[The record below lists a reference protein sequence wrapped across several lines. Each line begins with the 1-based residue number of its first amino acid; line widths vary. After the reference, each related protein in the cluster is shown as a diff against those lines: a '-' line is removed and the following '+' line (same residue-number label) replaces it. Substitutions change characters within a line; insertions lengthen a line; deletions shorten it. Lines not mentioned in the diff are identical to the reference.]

1 MYAILAV
8 LPIFLA
14 VILMVFFNV
23 KTGKAMTAAWFLC
36 FIFAIIFWRM
46 NIAHAVTYTFLG
58 FLTAMDTILIVFG
71 AIFLLNTLI
80 NLKFIE
86 SIGNG
91 FTNITQDRRIQ
102 ILIIGWFF
110 TSFIEGA
117 AGFGTPGALAAPLL
131 VGLGVPPFFAGLST
145 LIGSAVPT
153 TFGAVGIPPITG
165 FQMILPSIETLFPEV
180 DPLAYS
186 TQLFS
191 RIALTNVFIGSIV
204 PAVLLTSIIL
214 RDGRKKNIGD
224 VLSILPLAL
233 FAGFAFTVPVY
244 FVVTFI
250 GPEVGSLLGALIGL
264 VIFVPLIKRGFLVP
278 RSIYRFQ
285 DDPILETSENVP
297 EKKSEIPLYT
307 AWSPYII
314 IAGLLVVT
322 RLPWLP
328 IRDWIFD
335 PARTVFVEGLF
346 GYEGINW
353 TWRVLNNPGLFPFLA
368 VALCYMAA
376 RGMKRDDV
384 KQVFKTTCKQIKNA
398 TFALLFGIALV
409 QIMRFTNFSNP
420 AGALE
425 AMTTEVA
432 KALADIFGGMYPL
445 ISPFVGAFGSL
456 VAGSKTV
463 SNIMFMNL
471 QFEAALI
478 VGLPTMLIAMSQS
491 IGAAVGNMVCIHNI
505 VAVTATTN
513 ATGKEG
519 KLLVAATPPCVIYAL
534 LLAAM
539 LFIYL
544 GLGVEWLA

>member
-8 LPIFLA
+8 LPIFVA
-14 VILMVFFNV
+14 VILMIFFNV

-36 FIFAIIFWRM
+36 FIFAVIFWRM
-46 NIAHAVTYTFLG
+46 HITHAAAYTFLG
-58 FLTAMDTILIVFG
+58 FLTAIDTILIVFG
-71 AIFLLNTLI
+71 AIFLLNALI
-80 NLKFIE
+80 NLKFID
-86 SIGNG
+86 SIGDG

-102 ILIIGWFF
+102 ILVIGWFF

-131 VGLGVPPFFAGLST
+131 VGLGVPPFAAGLST

-165 FQMILPSIETLFPEV
+165 FQMILPSIEAYFPHVNPV
-180 DPLAYS
+180 DYS

-204 PAVLLTSIIL
+204 PFMLLTSIIA
-214 RDGRKKNIGD
+214 RDGKKAGVSDII
-224 VLSILPLAL
+224 SIMPLAL
-233 FAGFAFTVPVY
+233 FAGFSFTIPVY

-264 VIFVPLIKRGFLVP
+264 VIFVPLIKKGFLVP
-278 RSIYRFQ
+278 KSVYRFL
-285 DDPILETSENVP
+285 DDPILEIAP
-297 EKKSEIPLYT
+297 EKKSDVPLFM
-307 AWSPYII
+307 AWSPYIV
-314 IAGLLVVT
+314 IAGLLVLT

-328 IRDWIFD
+328 VRDWIID
-335 PARTVFVEGLF
+335 PARTVFVESLF
-346 GYEGINW
+346 GFEGINW
-353 TWRVLNNPGLFPFLA
+353 TWRVLNNPGLFPFLL
-368 VALCYMAA
+368 VACCYMAA
-376 RGMKRDDV
+376 RGMKADGV
-384 KQVFKTTCKQIKNA
+384 KKVFTTTCKQIKNA
-398 TFALLFGIALV
+398 TFALMFGIALV
-409 QIMRFTNFSNP
+409 QVMRFTNYTNP
-420 AGALE
+420 YGALD

-432 KALADIFGGMYPL
+432 KALADIFGTMFPL
-445 ISPFVGAFGSL
+445 ISPFIGAFGSL